1 MKCYRMLICVLCTM
15 AMMLSACHK
24 NKDDKASQHRDDLIL
39 SDKAVSVSDD
49 KPFDFKKVDTS
60 SYYVGEIEDVSY
72 IYKVDHI
79 SKNGLKGRYYLVSKS
94 QWLKAVRFEIEYKD
108 GEYLFC
114 TADKDVPF
122 KFEATI
128 DTAMWVAKISTS
140 LVGDKKD
147 CAFEKLRAPK
157 FVLHDEELYAR
168 TGGGKPLSY
177 EVKKDVQYGHTRWF
191 WSTLEVKGE
200 KYGKMITQGIA
211 KSVAEKDIPLK
222 MDIYL
227 PELQAERRPL
237 VVFVHGGAFYFGDK
251 GAETMTTW
259 CKNFA
264 QKGYVTASV
273 NYRLGFRLSKTSIQQ
288 CGYGAI
294 QDLHAALRFLI
305 ENAGEYGID
314 TNKIFL
320 AGTSA
325 GSITALGVTFMTN
338 STRPDFVFSSKLDK
352 KMGNI
357 ESASNSL
364 KHRVHI
370 AAVANM
376 WGALY
381 DLDELN
387 GHNVPVISFHGTE
400 DNLVPFDHGYPF
412 SEVKGK
418 LGEKMFDEMYG
429 SKSIKH
435 RLDSLHVRNEF
446 YPLEG
451 VGHAPYQDKK
461 GHPNEYYY
469 FIQDKMMDFFY
480 KEVAKVG
487 KISHDGQNKLYYNLH
502 QDVKDVSWKADG
514 GFIMDVKNNS
524 VKVLWRRDSKTHRL
538 TASGVLKNG
547 ASFTVNYDEK

>member
-1 MKCYRMLICVLCTM
+1 MLICLLC
-15 AMMLSACHK
+15 ALSLLLAACHK
-24 NKDDKASQHRDDLIL
+24 KDDDKASKHKEELKL
-39 SDKAVSVSDD
+39 SKDAVSISDD
-49 KPFDFKKVDTS
+49 KPLDFRLIDTS
-60 SYYVGEIEDVSY
+60 SYYAGELEDCSY
-72 IYKVDHI
+72 IYKVDRVY
-79 SKNGLKGRYYLVSKS
+79 KNGLKGRYYRISNS
-94 QWLKAVRFEIEYKD
+94 QWLSPVRFEIEFKD

-114 TADKDVPF
+114 TANKDIPF

-128 DTAMWVAKISTS
+128 DTALWFAKVSTS
-140 LVGDKKD
+140 LVGEKKD
-147 CAFEKLRAPK
+147 CAFEKLRAPR
-157 FVLHDEELYAR
+157 FVFRDEELYAR
-168 TGGGKPLSY
+168 NGTGQPLDY

-191 WSTLEVKGE
+191 WSSLEPKGD
-200 KYGKMITQGIA
+200 KYAKMIAQGLA
-211 KSVAEKDIPLK
+211 KSIAEKDVPLK

-227 PELQAERRPL
+227 PEHQAERRPL

-273 NYRLGFRLSKTSIQQ
+273 NYRLGFRLSKSSIQQ

-325 GSITALGVTFMTN
+325 GSITALGVAFMTN
-338 STRPDFVFSSKLDK
+338 STRPEFVTEGKLDK

-357 ESASNSL
+357 ESASNDL

-370 AAVANM
+370 AGIANM
-376 WGALY
+376 WGAVY

-387 GHNVPVISFHGTE
+387 GHNVPVISFHGTQ
-400 DNLVPFDHGYPF
+400 DNIVPFDQGYPF
-412 SEVKGK
+412 SDVKGK

-429 SKSIKH
+429 SKAMKQ

-446 YPLEG
+446 YPLDG
-451 VGHAPYQDKK
+451 VGHAPYQNKK
-461 GHPNEYYY
+461 GRPNEYYF

-487 KISHDGQNKLYYNLH
+487 KISHDSQNRFYYKL
-502 QDVKDVSWKADG
+502 QQEVGEVTWKADG

-524 VKVLWRRDSKTHRL
+524 VKVLWRKDAKTHRL

-547 ASFTVNYDEK
+547 ASFTVSYDERL